1 VALIAGGASRLAAAD
16 SPLPLPS
23 KSDKWV
29 EIRTRNFTLYG
40 DASESKIRE
49 VGLEMERLR
58 AVLVALKRGSS
69 TNAPVPTYVYVFKN
83 AQILETYLPYDE
95 GEERHRW
102 ASLFQ
107 GGPDGNYAMFSAA
120 WNEDPRPSVYHSYI
134 YDFIDANFEG
144 LPLWYEVG
152 IAGYYSTFQTEG
164 DEART
169 GKPSDEYLQRLRTR
183 GMWQGLDRLLA
194 AKRESP
200 EYSDPD
206 KTSVFFAESWALVH
220 YLMQGN
226 PSRTPQLGKYLTL
239 VGQGEAQDQAFK
251 DAFGTDYATLYGELN
266 GYVRNNKRF
275 TYNRFQFAELKP
287 PSEATTKPM
296 SYEDVVVRLGDLFAH
311 TRRYGEAERF
321 YETVRAASPEDP
333 GALAGLAWVRW
344 RQEKKDEAAA
354 LFRRAAAAGSTDF
367 RVYYYEGRDRWE
379 AIGGSYDPNDA
390 EKKALLEAARAAFHR
405 SIELNPDFAD
415 GLAAYGRTYRLEP
428 RGAGVDEGIAALEEA
443 RKRLP
448 TRDDI
453 ALDLAVLYERKGDGA
468 RAASLRKAA
477 GGTTAASTSS
487 TSSVASS
494 QWDQSSSRFQARVEE
509 INRLLEAHRVDEAIA
524 VLDGLIAESS
534 GEMRT
539 EMESQ
544 RAQLVNVAARNK
556 EIQARN
562 EAVDLYNSGIALY
575 NKREYGGALAAFE
588 KVARNSPDPE
598 LTKAAKAKVTELKS
612 LLSKKKPGKP

>member
-1 VALIAGGASRLAAAD
+1 
-16 SPLPLPS
+16 
-23 KSDKWV
+23 
-29 EIRTRNFTLYG
+29 
-40 DASESKIRE
+40 
-49 VGLEMERLR
+49 MERLR
-58 AVLVALKRGSS
+58 AVLVALRRGSA

-83 AQILETYLPYDE
+83 AQVLETYLPYEE

-169 GKPSDEYLQRLRTR
+169 GMPSDEYLQRLRRR
-183 GMWQGLDRLLA
+183 GMWLSLDRLLA
-194 AKRESP
+194 AKRDSP

-226 PSRTPQLGKYLTL
+226 PTRTPQIGRYLAL
-239 VGQGEAQDQAFK
+239 VGQGEPQEEAFRE
-251 DAFGTDYATLYGELN
+251 AFGTDYATLYGELN

-296 SYEDVVVRLGDLFAH
+296 SYEEVVVRLGDLFAH

-321 YETVRAASPEDP
+321 YETVLAANPESAD
-333 GALAGLAWVRW
+333 ALAGLAWVRM
-344 RQEKKDEAAA
+344 RQERKDEATA

-367 RVYYYEGRDRWE
+367 RVYYYEGRERWVSM
-379 AIGGSYDPNDA
+379 GKTYDPNSA
-390 EKKALLEAARAAFHR
+390 EQNALLEAAREAFR
-405 SIELNPDFAD
+405 RCLRLNPDFAD
-415 GLAAYGRTYRLEP
+415 GMAAYGRTYRLEP
-428 RGAGVDEGIAALEEA
+428 RGATLDEGIAALEEA

-453 ALDLAVLYERKGDGA
+453 ALDLAVLYERKGDSA
-468 RAASLRKAA
+468 RAAALRKAA
-477 GGTTAASTSS
+477 GVTSTSPAATTAASSS
-487 TSSVASS
+487 PQGEFGSG
-494 QWDQSSSRFQARVEE
+494 FEARVQE
-509 INRLLEAHRVDEAIA
+509 INRLLEAHRVDEAIT
-524 VLDGLIAESS
+524 VLDALIAESS
-534 GEMRT
+534 GEIRT

-544 RAQLVNVAARNK
+544 RAQLMNVAARNK
-556 EIQARN
+556 EIKARN
-562 EAVDLYNSGIALY
+562 EAADLYNAGIALF

-588 KVARNSPDPE
+588 KVARESPDPE
-598 LTKAAKAKVTELKS
+598 LTKAAKARAAEVKG
-612 LLSKKKPGKP
+612 LLSKRTSSRH